1 MRIAGTILIGWW
13 IYVNTLVV
21 APYPYPYPVWRWL
34 PRERFL
40 HQEFCEFNAKRLRR
54 EGVEAVC
61 VYVDD

>member
-1 MRIAGTILIGWW
+1 MKIAGTILIGWW

-21 APYPYPYPVWRWL
+21 GPYPHPYPVWRWL

>member
-1 MRIAGTILIGWW
+1 MKIAGTILIGWW

-21 APYPYPYPVWRWL
+21 APTPYPYPVWRWL

-54 EGVEAVC
+54 EGVEAIC

>member
-1 MRIAGTILIGWW
+1 MKIPLTVLLAWW
-13 IYVNTLVV
+13 IYVNTYAVV
-21 APYPYPYPVWRWL
+21 PYPFPYPTWRWL

-54 EGVEAVC
+54 EGLDAIC